1 MHIDEIDPI
10 LSWELEVRRLRKEL
24 RKKTDRIKKL
34 KTGEEIR
41 DAYDEIDKKRKII
54 RRHLDRINSLKHE
67 ILLGKEKYARLEA
80 THKKLQEKFEAN
92 FGFHQYLRDVLSQT
106 ANLMENHDA
115 VRKQTPSLQEGIP
128 AAEGSQ
134 GTRGSHGATT
144 CPPCC

>member
-10 LSWELEVRRLRKEL
+10 LSWELEVKRLRKEL

-34 KTGEEIR
+34 KTGEAIR
-41 DAYDEIDKKRKII
+41 DAHDEIDKKRKII

-67 ILLGKEKYARLEA
+67 ILLGKEKYAKLEA

-92 FGFHQYLRDVLSQT
+92 FGFHQYLKDVLSQT

-115 VRKQTPSLQEGIP
+115 IRQQTTPVQERVP
-128 AAEGSQ
+128 AAEGSRR
-134 GTRGSHGATT
+134 TCRSHGASTRSSHR
-144 CPPCC
+144 